1 MRGFLRFQF
10 VGKLIEPVLVNAWF
24 EAESVGFHAEAG
36 GAARFRASSQ
46 AKAQRLVHHRFH
58 ALAGTLH
65 CPLKQALDIRF
76 DCKCCSHV
84 GILMTSNIDVKMATD
99 AKVGIARARAVD
111 RECSTWHC
119 RTMHESF
126 AGPWG
131 RLSAPARL
139 LAQTYGVIAPYAMG
153 AKQVQHLMAQ
163 ANVRLAKHPLGLERV
178 RRCNSELIR
187 AGIAARRFNEG
198 VEAMPQW
205 SLALTRAAHEA
216 GNLRPLLAAAMEH
229 FRYYPD
235 AEEGREMRLRCYLV
249 AGELTRLEKMVT
261 RQELPPDVW
270 WFLAAP
276 FAADLIDT
284 LPAALRTHALR
295 GCLEFVIDTA
305 APADALIEACA
316 AAEVDRT
323 ALAAEV
329 AFVRVLQGRLD
340 SAEAALEDLPPDLRA
355 QKPARTGLA
364 SIRALIAVVRGDD
377 GEAQRRI
384 EEALALERAGTRKR
398 LVFPDCRAFALSL
411 LGLVRSDTP
420 AAAEL
425 LDQVFRGAKRTQA
438 EWPAELGFVSAASA
452 VKSGCRVFIP
462 QRFQYS
468 GIGALMDG
476 LLACWA
482 DDFPDDWQEQMAPL
496 LHYRERAAA
505 NGFLWISA
513 ECSEV
518 LRRAGERAGGG
529 GGEGA
534 AGSETQH
541 TLLGTATLATLAA
554 PMPQWEFSLKGIER
568 LAREAG
574 SDAARKRKAAAPA
587 RRRLAWILND
597 DGYDIQAYPREQRQ
611 QKNGKW
617 TKGRK
622 MSLQRLVQNSG
633 KMDFLLPQDLEAAGS
648 ASIAS
653 QWRGWDKAID
663 EEGIHAL
670 AGHPHVFDESGQ
682 PIEIAR
688 REPELSVSENEG
700 GAIKVTVQPYAE
712 DVGDAYRSYF
722 IAWPTNRR
730 CEVTRFTD
738 KHVRLFALIPEEGL
752 QLPTEARPRLLSA
765 VSALAGEVR
774 VQSDAAGE
782 TEAALR
788 VDADPAPC
796 VRLEPFEDGLSIAV
810 VAEPIRGSGIFFEPG
825 KGAATVFGRRSGQS
839 VQAQRDLAAEMT
851 ALNRLLE
858 QCSRLAPPPTELEPL
873 MLTDS
878 ADCLEL
884 LEALEGAEARCIWP
898 KGEPFRIVARVSAPS
913 LTLAL
918 KSAGE
923 WLQASG
929 KLACDKERALDLKQ
943 LFKLLEASPGARF
956 VQLGKGEFLALSRAF
971 RRQLDDLA
979 SLSAPAA
986 KGAVKFHSLAALAL
1000 RSLME
1005 EADLTADQGWRDLC
1019 TNVEAAKSFE
1029 PKLPSTLQAE
1039 LRPYQVEGY
1048 RWLARLARWGAGA
1061 CLADDMGLGK
1071 TVQALALL
1079 LTRAP
1084 DGPALVVVPTSVVTN
1099 WVDETRRFAPTLNVT
1114 VCAGAAEHRA
1124 RLVEEPGPFDLFI
1137 TTYGLLHNDID
1148 FLGGI
1153 RWRSVVLDEAQAIK
1167 NPATKRAQ
1175 AARRLSA
1182 DFRFVTTGTPIQ
1194 NNLMDLYSLFS
1205 FINPGLLGSAQQ
1217 FRRNFGGGFENSG
1230 GDAGANARLRC
1241 LIAPFV
1247 LRRLKSQ
1254 VLDDLPERTEI
1265 VLHVKMST
1273 EEATLYEALRQ
1284 RAVEDLESGGE
1295 TGPDL
1300 GEGARRVQVL
1310 AHLTRL
1316 RLACCNPRLVLDGF
1330 HDGVRGGEQP
1340 LRSSKL
1346 EAFAGVLSELV
1357 QNRHKVLVFSQFVKH
1372 LKLIEEHLVEIG
1384 VAYQYLDGSTPAKV
1398 RAERINAFQA
1408 GHGDVFLIS
1417 LRAGGVGLNLTA
1429 ADYVI
1434 HLDPWWNPAVE
1445 DQASDRA
1452 HRIGQTRPVTI
1463 YRLVTEGTI
1472 EEQIVDLHHRKR
1484 DLAGRLLQGAD
1495 SAARLT
1501 AEELLALLKQP
1512 LETRGKS

>member
-1 MRGFLRFQF
+1 
-10 VGKLIEPVLVNAWF
+10 
-24 EAESVGFHAEAG
+24 
-36 GAARFRASSQ
+36 
-46 AKAQRLVHHRFH
+46 
-58 ALAGTLH
+58 
-65 CPLKQALDIRF
+65 
-76 DCKCCSHV
+76 
-84 GILMTSNIDVKMATD
+84 
-99 AKVGIARARAVD
+99 
-111 RECSTWHC
+111 
-119 RTMHESF
+119 MHESF

-153 AKQVQHLMAQ
+153 MKQVQHLMAQ
-163 ANVRLAKHPLGLERV
+163 ANVRLAKRPLGIDRI
-178 RRCNSELIR
+178 RRCNSELIQ
-187 AGIAARRFNEG
+187 AGIVAKRFNEG

-216 GNLRPLLAAAMEH
+216 GNLRPLLAAALEH
-229 FRYYPD
+229 FRYYPGTED
-235 AEEGREMRLRCYLV
+235 GCEMRLRCYLV
-249 AGELTRLEKMVT
+249 AGELTRLEQMAT
-261 RQELPPDVW
+261 RQELSPDVW

-284 LPAALRTHALR
+284 LPGTLRTHALR

-305 APADALIEACA
+305 APAEALIEACA
-316 AAEVDRT
+316 AADVDRT

-340 SAEAALEDLPPDLRA
+340 SAEAELEDLPPDRRA
-355 QKPARTGLA
+355 RKPARTGLA
-364 SIRALIAVVRGDD
+364 SIRALIAVLRGDD
-377 GEAQRRI
+377 GEAQQRI
-384 EEALALERAGTRKR
+384 AEALTLERAGTRKR

-420 AAAEL
+420 LAAEL

-438 EWPAELGFVSAASA
+438 EWPVELGFVSAASA
-452 VKSGCRVFIP
+452 VKSGREVYLP
-462 QRFQYS
+462 HRFRYS
-468 GIGALMDG
+468 GLGALVDG
-476 LLACWA
+476 LLACWT

-513 ECSEV
+513 ECDEV
-518 LRRAGERAGGG
+518 LRRAGGD

-534 AGSETQH
+534 AEGETQH

-554 PMPQWEFSLKGIER
+554 PMPEWEFSLKGIER
-568 LAREAG
+568 LAREARG
-574 SDAARKRKAAAPA
+574 DAARKRKAAAPA

-648 ASIAS
+648 ASMAS

-663 EEGIHAL
+663 EQGVHAL

-688 REPELSVSENEG
+688 REPELFISEAEG
-700 GAIKVTVQPYAE
+700 GSIRATVRPYAE
-712 DVGDAYRSYF
+712 DIGDAYRSYF
-722 IAWPTNRR
+722 IAWPTARR
-730 CEVTRFTD
+730 CEVTRFTE
-738 KHVRLFALIPEEGL
+738 KHVRLFAFIPEEGL
-752 QLPTEARPRLLSA
+752 QLPAEARSRLLSA

-774 VQSDAAGE
+774 VQSDAAGD
-782 TEAALR
+782 TTAAQR

-810 VAEPIRGSGIFFEPG
+810 VAEPIRDSGIFFEPG
-825 KGAATVFGRRSGQS
+825 KGAATVFGRRGGHS
-839 VQAQRDLAAEMT
+839 VQARRDFSAEGA
-851 ALNRLLE
+851 ALNHLLE
-858 QCSRLAPPPTELEPL
+858 SCPRLAPPPTELEPL
-873 MLTDS
+873 MLTGS

-884 LEALEGAEARCIWP
+884 LEALEDSGARCIWP
-898 KGEPFRIVARVSAPS
+898 KGEPFRIVERASAPS
-913 LTLAL
+913 LAL
-918 KSAGE
+918 SIKSAGE

-929 KLACDKERALDLKQ
+929 KLAFDKERALDLKQ
-943 LFKLLEASPGARF
+943 LFELLEANPGARF
-956 VQLGKGEFLALSRAF
+956 VQLGKGEFLALSSGF
-971 RRQLDDLA
+971 RRQLDDFA

-986 KGAVKFHSLAALAL
+986 KGAVRLHSLAALSL
-1000 RSLME
+1000 GSLME
-1005 EADLTADQGWRDLC
+1005 EADLTADDGWRELC
-1019 TNVEAAKSFE
+1019 ANVEAAQSFE
-1029 PKLPSTLQAE
+1029 PELPSTLQAE
-1039 LRPYQVEGY
+1039 LRPYQIEGY

-1061 CLADDMGLGK
+1061 CLTDDMGLGK
-1071 TVQALALL
+1071 TVQAIALL
-1079 LTRAP
+1079 LARAP
-1084 DGPALVVVPTSVVTN
+1084 NGPALVVAPTSVVAN
-1099 WVDETRRFAPTLNVT
+1099 WVDEARRFAPTLNVT

-1124 RLVEEPGPFDLFI
+1124 RLMEEPGSFDLFV

-1148 FLGGI
+1148 LLGGI

-1167 NPATKRAQ
+1167 NPATKRAR

-1182 DFRFVTTGTPIQ
+1182 DFRLVTTGTPIQ

-1217 FRRNFGGGFENSG
+1217 FRRNFGGGIENSG
-1230 GDAGANARLRC
+1230 EDAGAKARLRR

-1284 RAVEDLESGGE
+1284 RAVEELEAGGE
-1295 TGPDL
+1295 TGPDS

-1316 RLACCNPRLVLDGF
+1316 RLACCNPRLVMDGA
-1330 HDGVRGGEQP
+1330 GGGPQP
-1340 LRSSKL
+1340 PRSSKL
-1346 EAFAGVLSELV
+1346 ETFAGVLSELI

-1372 LKLIEEHLVEIG
+1372 LKLVEEHLAGAG
-1384 VAYQYLDGSTPAKV
+1384 VAYQYLDGVTPAKV

-1408 GHGDVFLIS
+1408 GYGEVFLIS

-1484 DLAGRLLQGAD
+1484 DLADRLLEGAD
-1495 SAARLT
+1495 TAARLT
-1501 AEELLALLKQP
+1501 AEELLALLRQP
-1512 LETRGKS
+1512 LETRGRP